1 MPIGGT
7 DRTGIVLGMV
17 EELALGGRWA
27 DQGCHGR
34 QPDGERV
41 IHLLHQG
48 AIDKEMGLGGGH
60 QPYLDA

>member
-1 MPIGGT
+1 
-7 DRTGIVLGMV
+7 MV
-17 EELALGGRWA
+17 EESALGGRWA

-48 AIDKEMGLGGGH
+48 TIDKEMGLGGGH